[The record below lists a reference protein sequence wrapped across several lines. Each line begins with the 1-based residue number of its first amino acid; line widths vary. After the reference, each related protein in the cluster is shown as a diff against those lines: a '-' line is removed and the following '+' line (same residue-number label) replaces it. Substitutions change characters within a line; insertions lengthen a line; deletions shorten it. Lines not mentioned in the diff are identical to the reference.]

1 MVYYTCNTY
10 TVVYLYRRC
19 NTYIYSIMESIIVCD
34 IEDCGYV
41 CINSYEIDYEI
52 YGVCGINNDVKE

>member
-1 MVYYTCNTY
+1 
-10 TVVYLYRRC
+10 
-19 NTYIYSIMESIIVCD
+19 MESIIVCD

-52 YGVCGINNDVKE
+52 DYEIYGVCGINNDVKE

>member
-1 MVYYTCNTY
+1 
-10 TVVYLYRRC
+10 
-19 NTYIYSIMESIIVCD
+19 MESIIVCD